1 MSQTRLTLN
10 GLRHYR
16 CDGVDVPLPS
26 VTSVLSATQTEET
39 RKKLAH
45 WNLANPGAAD
55 MAAERG
61 SFIHNSVENHIRGLA
76 VSPPAQYAPYWKDV
90 PEKVDEL
97 LEGGRVLWSEKP
109 YNKPEWHKYV
119 GEDGV
124 GRLHFYDPIKAQGY
138 AGCPDIIYQDG
149 NGELILGDFKTSNGP
164 YSYKF
169 PSSKV
174 EMEDKLRKALVSGVF
189 KLKKTKLQ
197 LAAYTIAA
205 EACLGIK
212 INKTQIIVSTA
223 VPEFSVQVFTFGPED
238 LKKDKE
244 MWFEVLRKFYET
256 RLA

>member
-76 VSPPAQYAPYWKDV
+76 VNPPAHYAPYWKDV

-119 GEDGV
+119 GDDGV

-169 PSSKV
+169 PSAKV
-174 EMEDKLRKALVSGVF
+174 QMEDKLRKALVSGVF

-197 LAAYTIAA
+197 LAAYAIAA
-205 EACLGIK
+205 ETCLGVK